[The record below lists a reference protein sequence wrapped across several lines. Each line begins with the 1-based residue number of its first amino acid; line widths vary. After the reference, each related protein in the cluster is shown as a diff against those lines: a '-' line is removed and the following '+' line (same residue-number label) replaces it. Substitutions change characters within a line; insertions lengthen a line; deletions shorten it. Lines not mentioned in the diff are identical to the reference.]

1 MKSIFCTVAAL
12 AAFFACSNL
21 VLCDERPVVVG
32 RVVKIVDGDTID
44 VRLKSGPIRIRFHGV
59 DAPEKAQDH
68 GKEAT
73 TALSTLIMGKDVQ
86 VEPFQQ
92 DRYDRLVGIVYLGK
106 LNVNAELVRNGHA
119 WALRRYMRKADAHL
133 CSLESQARYNHRG
146 LWASAKAIAP
156 WEYRRSK
163 KSSKS
168 STTTRQTLQTEAK
181 CVAAIGKP
189 Y

>member
-1 MKSIFCTVAAL
+1 MKSLVGAL
-12 AAFFACSNL
+12 AALVTLFAYSNPS
-21 VLCDERPVVVG
+21 LCDERPVLTG

-44 VRLKSGPIRIRFHGV
+44 VRLQSDPIRIRFHGV

-68 GKEAT
+68 GKAAT
-73 TALSTLIMGKDVQ
+73 TALSTLIMDKEVQ
-86 VEPFQQ
+86 IEPFQQ
-92 DRYDRLVGIVYLGK
+92 DRYDRLVGIVYLGE

-119 WALRRYMRKADAHL
+119 WALRRYMRKSDAQL
-133 CSLESQARYNHRG
+133 CSLESQARLNHRG
-146 LWASAKAIAP
+146 LWASSKAIAP

-168 STTTRQTLQTEAK
+168 TKTTSKTPQTEAK